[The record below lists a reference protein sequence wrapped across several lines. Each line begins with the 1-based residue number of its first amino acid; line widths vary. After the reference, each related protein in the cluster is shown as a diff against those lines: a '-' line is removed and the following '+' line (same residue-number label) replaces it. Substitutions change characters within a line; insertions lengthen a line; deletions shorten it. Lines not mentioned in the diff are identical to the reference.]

1 MLTIEERH
9 VQALKNVEEARRLM
23 SMVTCLSEDAF
34 GKMMLEYQFDDL
46 VDEIVSFGRCHF
58 NVCVDA

>member
-23 SMVTCLSEDAF
+23 SMVTCLSEDAW
-34 GKMMLEYQFDDL
+34 KLMLEYQFDDL
-46 VDEIVSFGRCHF
+46 VYGIKEFGRCHF
-58 NVCVDA
+58 GIGVDA